1 MNQRH
6 TGTQRRVLDP
16 MDRIAEVLFGL
27 IMVLTFTGSLSAATS
42 GREEIRTM
50 LIGAVGCN
58 LAWGI
63 VDAAMFLM
71 AQLSERGRGLVAYR
85 TARHAGEPERARQA
99 IVDALPPIVASVL
112 STGEL
117 DAIRERLRSQP
128 EPPPAPRLSAADW
141 RGALGVLL
149 LVFLSTFPVV
159 IPFLVMREAH
169 TALRVSNAIAI
180 AMLFVTGHALGRLAG
195 HRPIRTGLLM
205 VLIGVVL
212 VAITI
217 ALGG

>member
-1 MNQRH
+1 MTERQQA
-6 TGTQRRVLDP
+6 TRRVLDP
-16 MDRIAEVLFGL
+16 MDRIAEVLFGT

-50 LIGAVGCN
+50 LIGAIGCN

-71 AQLSERGRGLVAYR
+71 AQLSERGRGLLAYR
-85 TARHAGEPERARQA
+85 TARHAGEPERARHA
-99 IVDALPPIVASVL
+99 IADALPPVVASVL
-112 STGEL
+112 TQGDL
-117 DAIRERLRSQP
+117 DTIRERLRSQP
-128 EPPPAPRLSAADW
+128 EPPPAPRLQREDW
-141 RGALGVLL
+141 RAAVGVLL

-159 IPFLVMREAH
+159 IPFLLMHDAR
-169 TALRVSNAIAI
+169 TALRVSNVVAIAL
-180 AMLFVTGHALGRLAG
+180 LFLTGYALGRLAG
-195 HRPIRTGLLM
+195 RHPVRTGLFM
-205 VLIGVVL
+205 VLIGFAL

>member
-1 MNQRH
+1 MSERREA
-6 TGTQRRVLDP
+6 TRRRVLDP

-71 AQLSERGRGLVAYR
+71 AQLSERGRGLLAYR
-85 TARHAGEPERARQA
+85 TARHAGEPARARQA
-99 IVDALPPIVASVL
+99 IADALPPVVASVL
-112 STGEL
+112 TPGDL
-117 DAIRERLRSQP
+117 DTIRERLRSQP
-128 EPPPAPRLSAADW
+128 EPPPTPRLQPEDW
-141 RGALGVLL
+141 RGAVGVLL

-159 IPFLVMREAH
+159 IPFLLMQDARS
-169 TALRVSNAIAI
+169 ALRTSNAIAI
-180 AMLFVTGHALGRLAG
+180 AMLFLTGYALGRLAG
-195 HRPIRTGLLM
+195 RHPLRTGIFM
-205 VLIGVVL
+205 VLIGVAL
-212 VAITI
+212 VALTI

>member
-85 TARHAGEPERARQA
+85 TARHAREPERARQA
-99 IVDALPPIVASVL
+99 IVDALPPSSRRCCRRAS
-112 STGEL
+112 STRFASG
-117 DAIRERLRSQP
+117 S
-128 EPPPAPRLSAADW
+128 
-141 RGALGVLL
+141 
-149 LVFLSTFPVV
+149 
-159 IPFLVMREAH
+159 EASPSRRRRR
-169 TALRVSNAIAI
+169 A
-180 AMLFVTGHALGRLAG
+180 
-195 HRPIRTGLLM
+195 
-205 VLIGVVL
+205 
-212 VAITI
+212 
-217 ALGG
+217 